1 GMALFAFWADHTF
14 RLGVPARISLLVV
27 AAAVLA
33 FEIGRRIILPLAMRL
48 DLVALAGAIGR
59 KTNGD
64 RDDLAAGVASVLE
77 LPGLLERRGG
87 PSAAMIER
95 AVRRRYET
103 LAGIDFGA
111 TLNQSRLAKMLA
123 LAVAAVAIPAALALV
138 FPDETSL
145 WARRMFLASREPWPQ
160 NTYLEVADARD
171 GRIQVPRGE
180 PYVLRARARG
190 PSVVPEKVTLTIR
203 GADKNS
209 VLMKEFGNN
218 DFRHDF
224 AVVEQP
230 LHLELEGGDD
240 DLGPILLDPVDRPRI
255 VALDL
260 TAQHPRQKAPKR
272 HNFGGGDADLNFLVK
287 TKLAMRIA
295 ANVPLSELRLKPQS
309 AHPKPPDLRR
319 IDELNYEVN
328 WVQDSAAKF
337 DLELVARDSGLVS
350 LPVPLSVGLKVDQPP
365 RVAMSYSGV
374 RQRITPQAKIPL
386 TIDARDDYGLASVNL
401 SIKDETPDPLDPA
414 KLVGHVV
421 AQPLFP
427 PDKTARP
434 ETLPTELPLKQTID
448 VAPKKLAPGAFL
460 ALTAEATDD
469 CFTGP
474 QTNRSRGVTFRIV
487 SPEELFRE
495 ILLRQQSERIKFRK
509 QSEEADKIREAML
522 AAADARQVGDIARRH
537 RAVQLETL
545 RIGTVLG
552 ESLNEIKLNGL
563 GSPESHALMQRN
575 VLDPLKA
582 LQDELISP
590 QTAALDALAPAPG
603 AAPDADKLKA
613 VVERQAEIVARMK
626 VILKQMAQWDSFVD
640 VLNQLDSIIKLEMGI
655 EVGTEK
661 LQKKETEGLFDK

>member
-1 GMALFAFWADHTF
+1 
-14 RLGVPARISLLVV
+14 
-27 AAAVLA
+27 
-33 FEIGRRIILPLAMRL
+33 
-48 DLVALAGAIGR
+48 
-59 KTNGD
+59 
-64 RDDLAAGVASVLE
+64 
-77 LPGLLERRGG
+77 
-87 PSAAMIER
+87 
-95 AVRRRYET
+95 
-103 LAGIDFGA
+103 
-111 TLNQSRLAKMLA
+111 
-123 LAVAAVAIPAALALV
+123 
-138 FPDETSL
+138 
-145 WARRMFLASREPWPQ
+145 
-160 NTYLEVADARD
+160 
-171 GRIQVPRGE
+171 
-180 PYVLRARARG
+180 
-190 PSVVPEKVTLTIR
+190 
-203 GADKNS
+203 
-209 VLMKEFGNN
+209 
-218 DFRHDF
+218 
-224 AVVEQP
+224 
-230 LHLELEGGDD
+230 
-240 DLGPILLDPVDRPRI
+240 
-255 VALDL
+255 
-260 TAQHPRQKAPKR
+260 
-272 HNFGGGDADLNFLVK
+272 
-287 TKLAMRIA
+287 
-295 ANVPLSELRLKPQS
+295 
-309 AHPKPPDLRR
+309 
-319 IDELNYEVN
+319 
-328 WVQDSAAKF
+328 
-337 DLELVARDSGLVS
+337 
-350 LPVPLSVGLKVDQPP
+350 
-365 RVAMSYSGV
+365 
-374 RQRITPQAKIPL
+374 
-386 TIDARDDYGLASVNL
+386 
-401 SIKDETPDPLDPA
+401 
-414 KLVGHVV
+414 
-421 AQPLFP
+421 
-427 PDKTARP
+427 
-434 ETLPTELPLKQTID
+434 LPLKQTID